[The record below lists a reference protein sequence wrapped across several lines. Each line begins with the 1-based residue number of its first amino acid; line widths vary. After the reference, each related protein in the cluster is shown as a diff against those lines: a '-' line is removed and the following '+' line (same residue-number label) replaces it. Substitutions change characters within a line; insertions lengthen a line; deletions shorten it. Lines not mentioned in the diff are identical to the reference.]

1 MAQEDSVGPAIGPHT
16 TVREAVQRYP
26 GIDAVFEKHG
36 IAGCGGPDGPIEP
49 IAFFA
54 RVHQVDPAALL
65 RELNDFATRRD
76 GAAPVPLMDERPKQ
90 ATQLYFIAV
99 ITSIAI
105 AVLGGFPLGIL
116 AAIGGGR
123 DIGLGARWTPLV
135 QAHGHL
141 QLVGFVGLFI
151 VGIAYHVLPR
161 FKNTELALPRL
172 ALPSIAL
179 VAAGAVLR
187 AISQP
192 WADSDAMAVL
202 LVVSAVLEVAGA
214 SAFLAVVGATLA
226 RAQRKNYDRYLFAG
240 ASWFVAAAVMNLVLV
255 SEIAGDRALV
265 VRASRDAPLLEMY
278 FFGFITLFVLG
289 ISIRVLPHFLSLR
302 PPRVYFFTP
311 ALAIYTAGLLALIG
325 SGWLAGYSG
334 WTQPDWL
341 LAASV
346 YAMSAGVLLFVFGLN
361 LHLPSVRGEASDAP
375 GPHER
380 LIRTA
385 YVWLVI
391 ALAIEAWYASKGV
404 AGDFRPDF
412 LENGAARHAL
422 ALGFVTQMIFG
433 VGSRALPAFAG
444 KKLHSEKLVTIAW
457 VLINMA
463 TLQRVGHA
471 LFPWGTATFRF
482 DHIAVAGA
490 IALVALIV
498 FGYNIVRTVR
508 PPRRRRSSE
517 RETEEQM
524 QLNTRPSEEAYVVSG
539 ASIVADVIREVPG
552 SLETLISYGFKP
564 LADPELRA
572 RVASSVTLGTACSM
586 HGVDLDALVADL
598 TALQRGG
605 ASITGA
611 SPRQRILNAL
621 RDCYDPEIPV
631 NIVDL
636 GLVCEV
642 EADEHRASIA
652 VTLTS
657 PDCPMADQVL
667 ADVSD
672 RVRKLGF
679 DDVDVRLVREPAW
692 EPSRMTPA
700 ARQALG
706 WQ

>member
-1 MAQEDSVGPAIGPHT
+1 MAQANVAGPAIGPHT

-26 GIDAVFEKHG
+26 GIDVVFEKHG
-36 IAGCGGPDGPIEP
+36 IGGCGGPEGPIEP

-65 RELNDFATRRD
+65 RELNAFATRKD
-76 GAAPVPLMDERPKQ
+76 GAAPVRIMEERPKEP
-90 ATQLYFIAV
+90 TQPYFIAV

-116 AAIGGGR
+116 AALGGGR

-141 QLVGFVGLFI
+141 QLVGFAGLFI

-161 FKNTELALPRL
+161 FKNADLAFPRL

-179 VAAGAVLR
+179 LAAGAVLR
-187 AISQP
+187 AFSQP
-192 WADSDAMAVL
+192 WADADVIGALM
-202 LVVSAVLEVAGA
+202 VVSAVLELAGA
-214 SAFLAVVGATLA
+214 SSFLAVVAVTLA
-226 RAQRKNYDRYLFAG
+226 RAQRKNYDRYLFAAATWFIA
-240 ASWFVAAAVMNLVLV
+240 ASVMNLVLV
-255 SEIAGDRALV
+255 SEIAGDRASV
-265 VRASRDAPLLEMY
+265 ISATRNAPLLEMY

-302 PPRVYFFTP
+302 PPRVHYLTP
-311 ALAIYTAGLLALIG
+311 ALIIYSAGLLVRVG
-325 SGWLAGYSG
+325 SGWLEAYSG
-334 WTQPDWL
+334 WSRPDWL

-346 YAMSAGVLLFVFGLN
+346 AAMAAGALLFAVGLN
-361 LHLPSVRGEASDAP
+361 LHRPAVRDEASDAP

-385 YVWLVI
+385 YIWLVI
-391 ALAIEAWYASKGV
+391 AFAIEVWYATKGV

-444 KKLHSEKLVTIAW
+444 KKLHSEKLAAIAW

-482 DHIAVAGA
+482 DHIAAAGV
-490 IALVALIV
+490 IGLVALMV
-498 FGYNIVRTVR
+498 FAYNIMRTVR
-508 PPRRRRSSE
+508 PPRRRRAAE
-517 RETEEQM
+517 REEENEM
-524 QLNTRPSEEAYVVSG
+524 QLNARPLEQGDAVS
-539 ASIVADVIREVPG
+539 ADSIVADVIREVPG
-552 SLETLISYGFKP
+552 SLEALISYGFKP

-586 HGVDLDALVADL
+586 HGVNVSELIADL

-605 ASITGA
+605 AAIEGQ
-611 SPRQRILNAL
+611 SPRQRVLNAL

-642 EADEHRASIA
+642 EANERRASIK

-667 ADVSD
+667 SDVTD

-679 DDVDVRLVREPAW
+679 DEVDVRLVREPAW
-692 EPSRMTPA
+692 QPARMTPA

-706 WQ
+706 W

>member
-1 MAQEDSVGPAIGPHT
+1 MAQANAVVPPIGPHT
-16 TVREAVQRYP
+16 TVREAVQHYP

-36 IAGCGGPDGPIEP
+36 IGGCGGPDGPIEP

-65 RELNDFATRRD
+65 RELNDFAARRD
-76 GAAPVPLMDERPKQ
+76 GAAPVPLMEERPKQ
-90 ATQLYFIAV
+90 TTQLYFIAV
-99 ITSIAI
+99 ITSISI

-116 AAIGGGR
+116 AALGGGR
-123 DIGLGARWTPLV
+123 DIGVGARWAPLV

-151 VGIAYHVLPR
+151 VGITYHVLPR

-192 WADSDAMAVL
+192 WSDTDAMGAL
-202 LVVSAVLEVAGA
+202 LVGSAIIEFAGA
-214 SAFLAVVGATLA
+214 AAFLTVVAATLA
-226 RAQRKNYDRYLFAG
+226 RTQRKNYDRYLFVAG
-240 ASWFVAAAVMNLVLV
+240 AWFVAAAAANLLLV
-255 SEIAGDRALV
+255 SEIARDGASV
-265 VRASRDAPLLEMY
+265 VPASRDAPLLEMY

-302 PPRVYFFTP
+302 PPQVRYFTP
-311 ALAIYTAGLLALIG
+311 ALSIYSAGLLARVS
-325 SGWLAGYSG
+325 SGWLAAYSG
-334 WTQPDWL
+334 WSQPDWL
-341 LAASV
+341 LAASI
-346 YAMSAGVLLFVFGLN
+346 YAMAAGVLLFVFGLN
-361 LHLPSVRGEASDAP
+361 LHRRAVRDEASDST

-391 ALAIEAWYASKGV
+391 ALVIEIWYATKGV
-404 AGDFRPDF
+404 SGDFRPDF

-422 ALGFVTQMIFG
+422 ALGFATQMIFG

-471 LFPWGTATFRF
+471 LFSWGTTTFRF
-482 DHIAVAGA
+482 DHIAAAGA
-490 IALVALIV
+490 IGLVALIV
-498 FGYNIVRTVR
+498 FSYNIMRTVR
-508 PPRRRRSSE
+508 PPRRRRSPD
-517 RETEEQM
+517 RKEENQM
-524 QLNTRPSEEAYVVSG
+524 QLNARPSEQTYVISAG
-539 ASIVADVIREVPG
+539 SIVADVIREVPG

-572 RVASSVTLGTACSM
+572 RVAGTVTLGMACDM
-586 HGVDLDALVADL
+586 HGVDVQALIADL
-598 TALQRGG
+598 TALQHGG
-605 ASITGA
+605 ASTGQ

-642 EADEHRASIA
+642 EADEHRASIG

-657 PDCPMADQVL
+657 PDCPMADKVL
-667 ADVSD
+667 ADVTD

>member
-1 MAQEDSVGPAIGPHT
+1 MAQANAVVPAIGPHT

-26 GIDAVFEKHG
+26 GIGAVFEKHG
-36 IAGCGGPDGPIEP
+36 IGGCGGPDGPIEP

-65 RELNDFATRRD
+65 RQLNDFAARRD
-76 GAAPVPLMDERPKQ
+76 GAAPVPLMEERPKQ
-90 ATQLYFIAV
+90 TTQLYFIAV
-99 ITSIAI
+99 ITSISIAI
-105 AVLGGFPLGIL
+105 LGGFPLGIL
-116 AAIGGGR
+116 AALGGGR
-123 DIGLGARWTPLV
+123 DIGLGARWAPLV

-161 FKNTELALPRL
+161 FKNTDLALPRL

-192 WADSDAMAVL
+192 WADTDAIVVPLVASAL
-202 LVVSAVLEVAGA
+202 LELAGA
-214 SAFLAVVGATLA
+214 AAFTAVVAVTLA
-226 RAQRKNYDRYLFAG
+226 RAQRKNYDRYLLVA
-240 ASWFVAAAVMNLVLV
+240 AVWFVAATAANLWLV
-255 SEIAGDRALV
+255 SEIARDGATV
-265 VRASRDAPLLEMY
+265 VAGSRDAPLLEMY

-289 ISIRVLPHFLSLR
+289 ISIRVLPHFVSLR
-302 PPRVYFFTP
+302 PPQVRYFTP
-311 ALAIYTAGLLALIG
+311 ALALYTAGLLVRVS
-325 SGWLAGYSG
+325 SGWVDAYST
-334 WTQPDWL
+334 WSQPDWL
-341 LAASV
+341 NAAGV
-346 YAMSAGVLLFVFGLN
+346 YAMAAGVLLFVFALN
-361 LHLPSVRGEASDAP
+361 LHRPSVRDETSDAP

-391 ALAIEAWYASKGV
+391 ALAIETWYTTKGV

-463 TLQRVGHA
+463 TVQRVGPA
-471 LFPWGTATFRF
+471 LFPWGSVTSRF
-482 DHIAVAGA
+482 DHIAAAGA
-490 IALVALIV
+490 LALIALVI
-498 FGYNIVRTVR
+498 FGYNIMRTVR
-508 PPRRRRSSE
+508 PPRRRRSPD
-517 RETEEQM
+517 RKEENQM
-524 QLNTRPSEEAYVVSG
+524 QLNARPPEQAYVVS
-539 ASIVADVIREVPG
+539 ADSIVADVIREVPG

-572 RVASSVTLGTACSM
+572 RVAGTVTLGMACDM
-586 HGVDLDALVADL
+586 HGVDVQALIADL
-598 TALQRGG
+598 TALQHGG
-605 ASITGA
+605 AATEGQ

-642 EADEHRASIA
+642 EADERRAS
-652 VTLTS
+652 VRLTLTS
-657 PDCPMADQVL
+657 PDCPMADKVL
-667 ADVSD
+667 ADVTD

-679 DDVDVRLVREPAW
+679 DDVDVQLVREPAW
-692 EPSRMTPA
+692 QPSRMTPA